1 MALRMP
7 AGLFP
12 RYAAALMAFTALVVV
27 GSGGLL
33 LYSVDDR
40 VRADAAAIQRVEV
53 RAAASRIGQF
63 VAGIE
68 AVLRESGAVPWTDPA
83 MPLQSRREEF
93 HRLMK
98 IVPAISGVRWIDAQG
113 HERLYVSRIDMDR
126 VDSGAAAGPV
136 AGEAAAAKN
145 GVAYGPIY
153 FRDGSEPFFTLG
165 IADRDHEG
173 VTLAEIDLKFVS
185 DVVRGIRIGR
195 RGLVYVVDGANRLMA
210 HPDEALV
217 LRRTDLSG
225 YAPLAHLR
233 SQEAATRSMIEGE
246 GLAGGRVM
254 VSASLIAP
262 VGWLA
267 IAEQPRAEVLEPVYD
282 VLLRTAFIVLGSLM
296 LALLISYWLAHR
308 LSRPIVELRR
318 GAQRIG
324 RGDLSARIHA
334 GTHDEVG
341 ELAQEFNRMAG
352 QLAEYT
358 TGLEH
363 KVAERTAELEN
374 AMRARALFLAAASH
388 DLRQPL
394 YAISILAD
402 TLALEPL
409 DESAAEVLAKQR
421 EAIAVLRTLFD
432 NLLDLSR
439 FDAGEVKPV
448 PRVVALRELLA
459 TPALE
464 AEVMCHAKGLAFH
477 VEIAE
482 AWVDTDPDLVRRVA
496 SNLLSN
502 AVRYTIAG
510 GVSFTA
516 RVEGAHARVTVA
528 DSGVGIAEADHERIF
543 GEFVQ
548 LANPARDRERGVG
561 LGLSIVKRICDLMNT
576 PIEMTSAPG
585 RGTSFSLRLPL
596 ASGAARGERQA
607 HPVPAGS
614 DAFKGARVWI
624 VEDDPLVRGAL
635 SMQLSAW
642 GATCAFAASMKE
654 VLAQREAE
662 GQWPDAALLDDMLG
676 AGERGLEIAAWLAAR
691 MPRDCIVL
699 VTGNVDADRL
709 AELEASGLEVLRKP
723 LSSGDLA
730 RCLWRAI
737 RVRRAATAI
746 RDREPAG

>member
-1 MALRMP
+1 MP

-27 GSGGLL
+27 GSGALQ
-33 LYSVDDR
+33 LYSIDDR

-53 RAAASRIGQF
+53 GAAASRIEQF

-83 MPLQSRREEF
+83 LPLQSRREEF

-98 IVPAISGVRWIDAQG
+98 IVPAISAVRWIDAQG
-113 HERLYVSRIDMDR
+113 RERLYVSRIDMDR
-126 VDSGAAAGPV
+126 VDSGAEAGPV
-136 AGEAAAAKN
+136 AAQAVAAKN
-145 GVAYGPIY
+145 GVAHGPTY

-165 IADRDHEG
+165 IADRDRKG
-173 VTLAEIDLKFVS
+173 ATLAEIDLKFVS
-185 DVVRGIRIGR
+185 DVVRGIRIGQ
-195 RGLVYVVDGANRLMA
+195 RGLVYVVDGGNRLMA

-217 LRRTDLSG
+217 LRRTDLSR
-225 YAPLAHLR
+225 YAPLARLR
-233 SQEAATRSMIEGE
+233 SSLEGEGRPMIEGE
-246 GLAGGRVM
+246 GLTGGQVM
-254 VSASLIAP
+254 VSGSLIAP

-267 IAEQPRAEVLEPVYD
+267 IAEQPRAEVLEPVYA
-282 VLLRTAFIVLGSLM
+282 VLWRTVFIVLGSLM
-296 LALLISYWLAHR
+296 LALMISYWLAHR
-308 LSRPIVELRR
+308 LSRPVVELRR

-324 RGDLSARIHA
+324 RGDLSARIDA
-334 GTHDEVG
+334 RTRDEVG
-341 ELAQEFNRMAG
+341 ELALEFNRMAG

-363 KVAERTAELEN
+363 KVAERTSELEA

-402 TLALEPL
+402 TLAIEPL
-409 DESAAEVLAKQR
+409 DDAAGEVLAKQR

-477 VEIAE
+477 VEIVE
-482 AWVDTDPDLVRRVA
+482 AWVETDPDLVRRVA

-502 AVRYTIAG
+502 AVRYTPAG
-510 GVSFTA
+510 RVSFTA
-516 RVEGAHARVTVA
+516 RVEGGYAVLTVT
-528 DSGVGIAEADHERIF
+528 DSGIGIAEADRERIF

-548 LANPARDRERGVG
+548 LANPGRDREKGVG
-561 LGLSIVKRICDLMNT
+561 LGLSIVKRICELMGT
-576 PIEMTSAPG
+576 PIVMTSAPG
-585 RGTSFSLRLPL
+585 CGSCFSLRVPL
-596 ASGAARGERQA
+596 APTAARGEREA
-607 HPVPAGS
+607 PPVPAGS
-614 DAFKGARVWI
+614 DAFKGAHVWV
-624 VEDDPLVRGAL
+624 VEDDPLVRAAL

-642 GATCAFAASMKE
+642 GATCAFAASMAQ
-654 VLAQREAE
+654 VLAQREAD
-662 GQWPDAALLDDMLG
+662 GRWPDAALLDDMLG
-676 AGERGLEIAAWLAAR
+676 GGERGLEIASWLAAR
-691 MPRDCIVL
+691 MPRDCIAL
-699 VTGNVDADRL
+699 VTGNVDVDRI

-730 RCLWRAI
+730 RCLWKAI
-737 RVRRAATAI
+737 RAKGAATAV